1 MNRLDYTQL
10 MEEVKKEL
18 TMPGGNFEGLFG
30 KDAETLK
37 QAELIAAVALVA
49 ADRLY
54 SRLTKAQFEMREEEE
69 HR

>member
-10 MEEVKKEL
+10 LEEVKKEL
-18 TMPGGNFEGLFG
+18 TMHGGNFEGLFG
-30 KDAETLK
+30 KDPDTLK
-37 QAELIAAVALVA
+37 QAEFIAAVALAA

-54 SRLTKAQFEMREEEE
+54 SRLTKSQFEMREEDE

>member
-1 MNRLDYTQL
+1 MNRLDYTQIL
-10 MEEVKKEL
+10 EEVKKEL

-30 KDAETLK
+30 RDGDTLR
-37 QAELIAAVALVA
+37 QADLIAAVALVA

-54 SRLTKAQFEMREEEE
+54 SRLTKSRFEMREEDE

>member
-10 MEEVKKEL
+10 IEEVKKEM
-18 TMPGGNFEGLFG
+18 TMPGGNFEARFG
-30 KDAETLK
+30 KDEEMLK
-37 QAELIAAVALVA
+37 QAEWVAAIALIA

-54 SRLTKAQFEMREEEE
+54 SRLTKDDFELRIEDE